1 MFIAFIAAFILP
13 DLPHNTRGFSE
24 DELRVA
30 QLRMIEDVGEADVD
44 AEGDGVFT
52 GLNMAIRDPKI
63 WLMILASFLFVCG
76 LTFNAFFVS
85 EIRCSLRANDAADTD
100 NVSAHAHPNTRVFVR
115 PDAPHERSSLGVCR
129 RRLDDQRMARRQD
142 AREGTHYET
151 LDAFQPTAVAN
162 MQHSFGTLP
171 GHSSVAVSAS
181 LSA

>member
-1 MFIAFIAAFILP
+1 MLIAFSAAFILP

-30 QLRMIEDVGEADVD
+30 QLRMFEDVGEADVD

-85 EIRCSLRANDAADTD
+85 GIRCCLLANDAANTYG
-100 NVSAHAHPNTRVFVR
+100 VPAHAYPNTRIFVCA
-115 PDAPHERSSLGVCR
+115 DAAHECTSLGVCR

-142 AREGTHYET
+142 ARKGTHDEA
-151 LDAFQPTAVAN
+151 LDTFVN
-162 MQHSFGTLP
+162 
-171 GHSSVAVSAS
+171 SSG
-181 LSA
+181 